1 MATNI
6 IEFSPINMLSWKLL
20 AVFHDPIHDFGLNTG
35 RMSSIVKY
43 IQNVKDQIIK
53 HAEKRTPTGEVDIS
67 GYSGS
72 GVWSGG
78 GVRRFAENRDDDSA
92 YFEEQNVA
100 RSVDVGQSE
109 KTNTAEK
116 MYANYDG
123 IFSDYI
129 SLRNWFIEKTRGATG
144 YDGISTEDNNL
155 KLSQLQRYSQF
166 FESITK
172 LIDLFKLLIVIQV
185 VEKHKRLEDKKFCYN
200 NVHKQTV
207 LTAIDDLIFALND
220 TVRFTAEGRA
230 ENTDSDDKVEVTVK
244 LSLGRA
250 LILISVIFNQ
260 ISSDKCFLQ
269 LDLLNSTTFNN
280 IVRVFFSCYFYDED
294 TFWKLMGDIYPNF
307 QGMVTLTQFA
317 AAQRRLKLVH
327 KSVPVPSEGGSENL
341 RKFYENLEDFY
352 NTVEKEEETGNN
364 QAAAAGG
371 GRRKRRNSLRSFIL
385 KGGASKKLERWTAS
399 LAANNPQ
406 HRELDSLLTKWKT
419 ELRQM
424 LVSNVKQIEERIMDT
439 IYVKFVEC
447 YNELTEIKV
456 VSADGKSKESVVRF
470 HFPAFFNKMN
480 KDFEYHTGKVA
491 GGTRAGNRTN
501 PKAMVVTCIYEYMN
515 ELTIEIDALKAELD
529 NSEKK
534 LQHADEDF
542 SIVDTV
548 DKTVTNRISKL
559 FARKGLEYAKARL
572 TKINILVSD
581 PHNVDCM
588 RYVEAILSPGIL
600 GCPPPPNV
608 PDSASEYRI
617 LLNHIHFLGM
627 AYIQKGGVL
636 PNIDTKLLTF
646 WHTFLKDNPR
656 LINHDKLVSR
666 SNDKNSKTLQL
677 VKNKITKKPLLNT
690 DSNTLRV
697 INNGIPSELK
707 ISFQEFVVCTASS
720 VVDAMGNFGSCA
732 GSKKITEYHN
742 MSVSINDSNTSD
754 LYNVNSKIDGHRL
767 ESVVNSFN
775 LDFGTDQD
783 QEQMFIE
790 CIVGNIDLTGAPTV
804 LSANNVFQETL
815 KAIEIIMK
823 SVAEIP
829 VTVEHLWSQCDTLI
843 NFKKILT
850 PTSKKAT
857 GDINQELNSLVLN
870 GGYVKNDSTIRD
882 QLLQINRCFT
892 IGLAGDRPS
901 GARMALMALY
911 AEPTGLL
918 SKYFVGYG
926 GSNNETTLVVK
937 APQAA
942 AAGGSIRKTKF
953 RKQKIIKTRK
963 NKLYHYK
970 MMSKRR
976 KYNNKT
982 KNRK

>member
-1 MATNI
+1 
-6 IEFSPINMLSWKLL
+6 MLSWKLL

-43 IQNVKDQIIK
+43 IQNVKEQIIAHK
-53 HAEKRTPTGEVDIS
+53 QTPIPTGEVNVS

-78 GVRRFAENRDDDSA
+78 RGRRFATNRNDDSEF
-92 YFEEQNVA
+92 FEEQNVA
-100 RSVDVGQSE
+100 RSVEVVDQSDNLTAVG
-109 KTNTAEK
+109 K
-116 MYANYDG
+116 MYANYDI

-129 SLRNWFIEKTRGATG
+129 SLRNWFIEETRGTTG
-144 YDGISTEDNNL
+144 YDRISTKDNNL

-185 VEKHKRLEDKKFCYN
+185 VEKHKRLEEEKFCYN

-220 TVRFTAEGRA
+220 TVKFTSGGIAK
-230 ENTDSDDKVEVTVK
+230 NTDSDDTVEVAEK
-244 LSLGRA
+244 ISLGRA
-250 LILISVIFNQ
+250 LLLISVIFNQ
-260 ISSDKCFLQ
+260 LSSDKCVLQ

-280 IVRVFFSCYFYDED
+280 IVRIFFSCYFYDEGN
-294 TFWKLMGDIYPNF
+294 FWNIMGNIHPTF

-317 AAQRRLKLVH
+317 AAQRRLKLEH
-327 KSVPVPSEGGSENL
+327 KSFQDQPTAVAEGFQN
-341 RKFYENLEDFY
+341 FYKKLEDFY
-352 NTVEKEEETGNN
+352 AVVMKEEETDNK
-364 QAAAAGG
+364 QAAAAAGG

-385 KGGASKKLERWTAS
+385 KGGASKKLERWTLSQTTHAV
-399 LAANNPQ
+399 Q
-406 HRELDSLLTKWKT
+406 HTDLDSLLTKWKT
-419 ELRQM
+419 ELRQK

-439 IYVKFVEC
+439 IYEEFVKF
-447 YNELTEIKV
+447 YNELTKINV
-456 VSADGKSKESVVRF
+456 VSADGKSNESVVRF

-572 TKINILVSD
+572 TKISILVSD
-581 PHNVDCM
+581 PHNGVCI
-588 RYVEAILSPGIL
+588 RYVEDILSRGI
-600 GCPPPPNV
+600 CPPPPNV
-608 PDSASEYRI
+608 PDSASEYKI

-627 AYIQKGGVL
+627 AYIQKSGVL

-646 WHTFLKDNPR
+646 WHTHLTKHPR
-656 LINHDKLVSR
+656 LIRHDRLLGIITRNSTALQAVLNKKDKR
-666 SNDKNSKTLQL
+666 SGDIT
-677 VKNKITKKPLLNT
+677 NK
-690 DSNTLRV
+690 NTLRV
-697 INNGIPSELK
+697 INNGIPSDLK
-707 ISFQEFVVCTASS
+707 KHFQKFVVCPASS
-720 VVDAMGNFGSCA
+720 VADAMGAFGSCA
-732 GSKKITEYHN
+732 GAKKITEYHN
-742 MSVSINDSNTSD
+742 MSVSIEDSNTSD

-775 LDFGTDQD
+775 LDFGTDQ
-783 QEQMFIE
+783 EQMFIE
-790 CIVGNIDLTGAPTV
+790 CIVGNIDLNGAPTV
-804 LSANNVFQETL
+804 LSANNVFKVTL
-815 KAIEIIMK
+815 EALEIIMK
-823 SVAEIP
+823 SVAEFP
-829 VTVEHLWSQCDTLI
+829 VTVEDLWSECDKLE

-857 GDINQELNSLVLN
+857 GDINQELNSVVIN
-870 GGYVKNDSTIRD
+870 GGYIQDDTATPDKLN
-882 QLLQINRCFT
+882 QINTCFT

-901 GARMALMALY
+901 GARMALTALY
-911 AEPTGLL
+911 ADASGLL
-918 SKYFVGYG
+918 KNYFVGYG
-926 GSNNETTLVVK
+926 GSDNETTLVVR
-937 APQAA
+937 APAVAA

-953 RKQKIIKTRK
+953 RKQKMIKTRK